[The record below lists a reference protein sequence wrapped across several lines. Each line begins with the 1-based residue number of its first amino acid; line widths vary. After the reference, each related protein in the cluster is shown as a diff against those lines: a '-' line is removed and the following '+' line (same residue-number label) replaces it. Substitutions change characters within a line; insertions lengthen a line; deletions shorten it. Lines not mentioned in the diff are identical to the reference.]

1 MKRTAGLLRP
11 ATPAWHGGL
20 YYLCYWGAMAV
31 CTPYLNVH
39 YSRLGLTGFQIGL
52 LGALMPLMRLTVAP
66 AASAFADRTGWK
78 RPILTLGLILTGV
91 AIFLLRGARTFALI
105 LPVVVLMSV
114 VQSVATPIADSLVA
128 RMAVRYQ
135 VDYGKLRVWGSLGF
149 ALTALATG
157 AIWQREGFEAMF
169 VVGALVFV
177 PVVLVAQGLEE
188 ARIDRQEERAPLRN
202 LLRDHGLLALMI
214 ANFLIGAGEGLYVTF
229 SGVYMDAL
237 GGAEWMIGGL
247 FGFSAL
253 AELPGMQFVGALARR
268 IGRPQTLIISYA
280 LMGLAF
286 LGYSLS
292 RSPAIL
298 LLWAMLK
305 GVGFGL
311 YFPTTV
317 SLGDERAPESWAS
330 TVQSLLMA
338 LGWGLAPLITIPLA
352 GWLSDTLG
360 LGRVF
365 GVAAGLELLAILVLG
380 LGLLRGAF
388 AAAPLVDAP
397 LRAKTSAG
405 QPGR

>member
-1 MKRTAGLLRP
+1 
-11 ATPAWHGGL
+11 
-20 YYLCYWGAMAV
+20 MAV

-78 RPILTLGLILTGV
+78 RRILTLGLILTGV

-128 RMAVRYQ
+128 RMAVHYR
-135 VDYGKLRVWGSLGF
+135 VDYGKLRLWGSLGF

-157 AIWQREGFEAMF
+157 AIWQRQGFEAMF

-177 PVVLVAQGLEE
+177 PVVFVAQGLEE
-188 ARIDRQEERAPLRN
+188 ARIDRQEERVPLRN

-214 ANFLIGAGEGLYVTF
+214 ANFLIGVGEGLYVTF
-229 SGVYMDAL
+229 SGVYMDVL

-253 AELPGMQFVGALARR
+253 LELPAMQFVGALARR
-268 IGRPQTLIISYA
+268 IGKPLTLIISYA
-280 LMGLAF
+280 LMALAF
-286 LGYSLS
+286 FGYSLS
-292 RSPAIL
+292 HSPVIL

-317 SLGDERAPESWAS
+317 SLGDERVPESWAS

-365 GVAAGLELLAILVLG
+365 GVAAGLELLAILVLS
-380 LGLLRGAF
+380 LALLRGAF
-388 AAAPLVDAP
+388 AATPLVDSPAE
-397 LRAKTSAG
+397 G
-405 QPGR
+405 